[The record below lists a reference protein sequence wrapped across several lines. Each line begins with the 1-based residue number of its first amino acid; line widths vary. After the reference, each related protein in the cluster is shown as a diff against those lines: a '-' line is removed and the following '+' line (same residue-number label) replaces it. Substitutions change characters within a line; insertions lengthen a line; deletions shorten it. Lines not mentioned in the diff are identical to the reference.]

1 MRITIVAI
9 CACLIISAI
18 WAPCIQTWNGYP
30 KGEGTYSFLNN
41 ICHQYPTRCFWVT
54 DRPVGLCSRCIS
66 GYLGLVIAATVI
78 PMKRKYTARLAVGIG
93 LVLCAIMDP
102 LIQLNIVYESTN
114 GIRLLTGGVGGIG
127 VFNIIN
133 PRYSKP
139 LIGGDRT

>member
-1 MRITIVAI
+1 M
-9 CACLIISAI
+9 
-18 WAPCIQTWNGYP
+18 
-30 KGEGTYSFLNN
+30 
-41 ICHQYPTRCFWVT
+41 
-54 DRPVGLCSRCIS
+54 
-66 GYLGLVIAATVI
+66 IAATVI

-114 GIRLLTGGVGGIG
+114 GIRLLTGVIGGIG